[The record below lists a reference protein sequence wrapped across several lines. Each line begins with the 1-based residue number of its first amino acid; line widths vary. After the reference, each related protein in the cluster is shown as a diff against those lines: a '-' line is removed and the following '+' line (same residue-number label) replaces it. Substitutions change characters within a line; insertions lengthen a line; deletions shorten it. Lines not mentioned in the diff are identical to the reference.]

1 METFKP
7 KSVATLL
14 RIHWQLWTELSGN
27 FAPKY
32 APHHPEEGKG
42 VYKRDCDCRKPAPGQ
57 LLDAAEEHDID
68 LASSFMVGDHYLDV
82 EAGIAAG
89 CRTVML
95 LTGHGT
101 HELERLD
108 DGEKARVDCVAEDL
122 AKGVDWILSQG

>member
-1 METFKP
+1 MTEPQLRRVLDAFEG
-7 KSVATLL
+7 LL
-14 RIHWQLWTELSGN
+14 ADNRISLD
-27 FAPKY
+27 AIRY
-32 APHHPEEGKG
+32 CPHHPEEGKG